1 TLMPRQLDAE
11 GGMRLA
17 ARIAGLGVGVHTGKV
32 IVAIGADGDAHRVCF
47 ADGGDLPADLVVFA
61 AGIRPAAALARA
73 AGLEVD
79 PRGGVVVDE
88 KLQSSDERI
97 FAIGECASRAGTSFG
112 LVAPGYQMARVLVA
126 NLAGGRVTFAAPI
139 VAAKLKL
146 MGVDVLSIGETAE
159 NSPGTVGVRFS
170 SAAAYRK
177 VLLRA
182 ERIVG
187 AIAVGSW
194 P

>member
-1 TLMPRQLDAE
+1 
-11 GGMRLA
+11 
-17 ARIAGLGVGVHTGKV
+17 
-32 IVAIGADGDAHRVCF
+32 
-47 ADGGDLPADLVVFA
+47 
-61 AGIRPAAALARA
+61 
-73 AGLEVD
+73 
-79 PRGGVVVDE
+79 GGVVVDE

-159 NSPGTVGVRFS
+159 NSPGTLGVRFS

-194 P
+194 PGFDDVARAVQAQARVGPGKLRRFRREGELWSRQASVAGLPEAA